1 MKPPTIEPPAKDSL
15 DPSAPMSPPLGV
27 RKNMDEDM
35 RYRALLEA
43 APDAIVVVNQSGK
56 IVLVNEQAEKLFG
69 YHRDELIGQ
78 PAEILISHHFRAQHS
93 DQHSRLMAVPP
104 ERPTVVGLEL
114 FGLRKDG
121 SEFPA
126 EIRLSP
132 LDTKEGIF
140 VSSAIRDISGRSR
153 TEEDLRRLAS
163 IVACSDDAIIGK
175 TLEGIITSWNA
186 GAERMYGY
194 SAKEAIG
201 KSVSMLVPIDQ
212 PDEIPEVLERVKRG
226 ATVDHFET
234 IRVRKDGKEIQME
247 LTVSPIRD
255 AIERIVGVSTIGH
268 DISARKVA
276 EKRLVQM
283 EARYRGLLEAAPDA
297 MVVVN
302 QAGEIVIL
310 NLQAEKQFGY
320 RRDELLGQKVK
331 NIIPEGF
338 AERLLAD
345 GTRTAAD
352 ALAQQIGTGIE
363 LIGRRKDGS
372 EFPIEIMLSPLE
384 SAEGILVT
392 AAIRNISTRR
402 AAEKHLGQME
412 GKYRGLL
419 EAAPDAMVVVNQ
431 GGEIVLLNVQAEKQF
446 GYRRDELVGQKVK
459 NIIPKGFAERLISD
473 STRTAADALA
483 QQIGT
488 GIELNGRR
496 KDGSEFPI
504 EIMLSPLES
513 AEGILV
519 TAAIRNI
526 SERKQLEQ
534 QLLQAQKMETV
545 GRLAGGVAHDFNN
558 LLGVIIGYSEIF
570 EERLNLNDP
579 LRPKAEQIRKAG
591 ESAAALTRQL
601 LAFSRKQ
608 VLEPKVLNLNAVVA
622 DMLKMLQRLL
632 GEDIELIAVPGPE
645 LGRIKADQGQ
655 IEQVIMNLAVN
666 ARDAMPQGGKLT
678 ITTVNEELDEV
689 YARQHPAVVPGSYV
703 MFAVSDTG
711 CGMDLQTQTH
721 IFEPFFTTKEIGKG
735 TGLGLSTVYGVVKQ
749 SGGDIRVYS
758 EPGRG
763 ATFRIYLP
771 RIAEAVTPSDPG
783 KGGSEIGR
791 GWETILL
798 VEDAQP
804 LRALAHE
811 LLEGSGYT
819 VLEAANGADAIRLAA
834 QHQGP
839 IHLLLTDVVM
849 PGMDGPKVAAYM
861 TRIYP
866 GIKVLYASGYTDDA
880 IVHHGVLDSGV
891 ALLHKPFTRAAL
903 TSKVREVLGLTGEH
917 EIGSTGPGCKESR

>member
-1 MKPPTIEPPAKDSL
+1 
-15 DPSAPMSPPLGV
+15 
-27 RKNMDEDM
+27 
-35 RYRALLEA
+35 
-43 APDAIVVVNQSGK
+43 
-56 IVLVNEQAEKLFG
+56 
-69 YHRDELIGQ
+69 
-78 PAEILISHHFRAQHS
+78 
-93 DQHSRLMAVPP
+93 
-104 ERPTVVGLEL
+104 
-114 FGLRKDG
+114 
-121 SEFPA
+121 
-126 EIRLSP
+126 
-132 LDTKEGIF
+132 
-140 VSSAIRDISGRSR
+140 
-153 TEEDLRRLAS
+153 
-163 IVACSDDAIIGK
+163 
-175 TLEGIITSWNA
+175 
-186 GAERMYGY
+186 MYGY

-226 ATVDHFET
+226 ETVDHFQT

-255 AIERIVGVSTIGH
+255 SIERIVGASTIGH
-268 DISARKVA
+268 DISVRKVA
-276 EKRLVQM
+276 EKHLVQM

-302 QAGEIVIL
+302 QGGEIVLL
-310 NLQAEKQFGY
+310 NVQADKQFGY
-320 RRDELLGQKVK
+320 SRDELVGQKVK

-338 AERLLAD
+338 AERLISD
-345 GTRTAAD
+345 STRSAAD

-392 AAIRNISTRR
+392 AAIRNIS
-402 AAEKHLGQME
+402 
-412 GKYRGLL
+412 
-419 EAAPDAMVVVNQ
+419 
-431 GGEIVLLNVQAEKQF
+431 
-446 GYRRDELVGQKVK
+446 
-459 NIIPKGFAERLISD
+459 
-473 STRTAADALA
+473 
-483 QQIGT
+483 
-488 GIELNGRR
+488 
-496 KDGSEFPI
+496 
-504 EIMLSPLES
+504 
-513 AEGILV
+513 
-519 TAAIRNI
+519 
-526 SERKQLEQ
+526 ERKQLEQ
-534 QLLQAQKMETV
+534 QLRQAQKMEAI
-545 GRLAGGVAHDFNN
+545 GRLAGGIAHDFNN

-570 EERLNLNDP
+570 EERLGLNDP

-591 ESAAALTRQL
+591 ERAAALTRQL

-622 DMLKMLQRLL
+622 DTLKMLQRLL
-632 GEDIELIAVPGPE
+632 GEDVELIAVPGPE
-645 LGRIKADQGQ
+645 LGRIKTDQGQ
-655 IEQVIMNLAVN
+655 IEQVIINLAVN
-666 ARDAMPQGGKLT
+666 ARDAMPKGGKLT

-703 MFAVSDTG
+703 MLAVSDTG

-721 IFEPFFTTKEIGKG
+721 IFAPICTTKEIGKG

-749 SGGDIRVYS
+749 SGGHIRVYS

-763 ATFRIYLP
+763 STFRIYLP

-804 LRALAHE
+804 LRALARE
-811 LLEGSGYT
+811 LLEDSGYT
-819 VLEAANGADAIRLAA
+819 VLEAANGADAMHVAG
-834 QHQGP
+834 QHLGP

-849 PGMDGPKVAAYM
+849 PEMDGPKVAEYM
-861 TRIYP
+861 TRTYP

-880 IVHHGVLDSGV
+880 IVHHGVLDSGI